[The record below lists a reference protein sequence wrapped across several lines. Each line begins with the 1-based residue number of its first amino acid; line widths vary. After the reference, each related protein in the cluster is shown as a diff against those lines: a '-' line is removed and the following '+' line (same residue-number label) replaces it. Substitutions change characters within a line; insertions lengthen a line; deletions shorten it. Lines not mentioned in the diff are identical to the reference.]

1 MTPNL
6 TVMEIFTHL
15 PKELIDFV
23 LVVVFSLLIGLEQR
37 RMHIDLE
44 TDTLFGTD
52 RTITFIGILGF
63 ILYSIMPQSMLLF
76 AGGGLALAV
85 LLAVYYYN
93 KIRIAGKWGFTSIII
108 ALITYCLAPLVALQP
123 LWMALL
129 VVVTILIVV
138 EIKEDLKRFT
148 YKFDRNEFSL
158 LAKFII
164 IAGIVL
170 PLLPHTP
177 VSEFINIS
185 PYQVWISIVAVTGI
199 SYLSYLLRKFA
210 FPDSG
215 ILLSAILGGLY
226 SSTATT
232 LILARKS
239 KEEDSPAQIA
249 AGILGATGMMYLRI
263 LLLAFIFNPSVA
275 MGLLPF
281 FAILLVLNL
290 AYVGYL
296 TYAARRLPKQHSQV
310 QSTKNPLEFRTAL
323 VFALLFAFFS
333 VLTGFVINHYG
344 DMGINILSFI
354 VGVTDIDP
362 YILSLFQDS
371 SSHIQVTSVVNA
383 TVIATASNNLIKMI
397 YALMLG
403 TKAIR
408 RELIIGFVTLS
419 VLSFIMVLV
428 F

>member
-1 MTPNL
+1 
-6 TVMEIFTHL
+6 MEILTHL
-15 PKELIDFV
+15 PKELINFV
-23 LVVVFSLLIGLEQR
+23 LVVIFSLLIGLEQR
-37 RMHIDLE
+37 RLHIDLGS
-44 TDTLFGTD
+44 DALFGTD

-63 ILYSIMPQSMLLF
+63 ILYSIMPQSMMLF
-76 AGGGLALAV
+76 AGGGV
-85 LLAVYYYN
+85 LLAALLGIYYYN
-93 KIRIAGKWGFTSIII
+93 KIRIANKWGFTSIVI
-108 ALITYCLAPLVALQP
+108 ALITYCLAPLIDLQP
-123 LWMALL
+123 MWLVLL

-177 VSEFINIS
+177 VSEYINIS

-199 SYLSYLLRKFA
+199 SYLSYLLRKFV

-239 KEEDSPAQIA
+239 KEEDNAVQIST
-249 AGILGATGMMYLRI
+249 GILGATGMMYIRI
-263 LLLAFIFNPSVA
+263 LILAFIFNPAVA
-275 MGLLPF
+275 LGLLPYF
-281 FAILLVLNL
+281 LVLIVANL
-290 AYVGYL
+290 AFVGYL
-296 TYAARRLPKQHSQV
+296 LFSNRKNKDQHSEFKA
-310 QSTKNPLEFRTAL
+310 TKNPLEFKTAL
-323 VFALLFAFFS
+323 LFGLLFAFFS
-333 VLTGFVINHYG
+333 VLTGFVISNYG
-344 DMGINILSFI
+344 NMGINILSFI

-371 SSHIQVTSVVNA
+371 GRHIAVSSVVSA

-397 YALMLG
+397 YSIVLG
-403 TKAIR
+403 DTSIR
-408 RELIIGFVTLS
+408 RPLLTGFVGLAMI
-419 VLSFIMVLV
+419 SFAMVLI